1 MVFID
6 VSIVVAHIDV
16 SEGAQDVVYD
26 VVSNNVVY
34 FFACC
39 GNCCCRV
46 DIVVLDAVVPNT
58 VASGVANFIVNLL
71 FLLFLLL
78 LLLFGYI

>member
-1 MVFID
+1 MFVFCFNCYIFSCCCQFCCSCVVCLQLAFVVVVNGVID

-34 FFACC
+34 FFHVVGTA
-39 GNCCCRV
+39 
-46 DIVVLDAVVPNT
+46 IVELT
-58 VASGVANFIVNLL
+58 LL
-71 FLLFLLL
+71 F
-78 LLLFGYI
+78 